1 MKFLCLYSK
10 VYCKIVVLKNMIK
23 ILILFGVRND
33 MFDGRYLYLFIGNV
47 VLWFF
52 NDYLISICIF
62 IFVSFLLL

>member
-1 MKFLCLYSK
+1 MKIS
-10 VYCKIVVLKNMIK
+10 
-23 ILILFGVRND
+23 ILFGVRND

-47 VLWFF
+47 VLWFL

>member
-1 MKFLCLYSK
+1 M
-10 VYCKIVVLKNMIK
+10 K